1 METLPRKERGPG
13 AVSMGIA
20 TITRKVGLS
29 VVVPCFDEETG
40 LHELHRRLTAACRAE
55 MADDYEIVLVNDGS
69 KDGTWSA
76 MQGIASDDRNVVALR
91 LSRNYGHQLALTAGL
106 TVCQGQRILIIDAD
120 LQDPPELLPQMMAL
134 MDQGADVVYG
144 QRVKREGE
152 TWIKRASAW
161 AFYRVLDRMVDVSI
175 APDTGDFRLM
185 SRRAVDVLNS
195 MPERHRFIRGM
206 VSWIGLKQVPLQYER
221 KSRYAGQT
229 KYPLRKM
236 ISLAVDA
243 VTSFSTVP
251 LRFASHLGMILGVA
265 ALLYLAY
272 VIFEWTQG
280 AVVEGWTSVISI
292 VLIIGSIQ
300 LFVMGIMG
308 AYLGRIF
315 METKQRPM
323 FVIADIVASDR
334 PDPASVPNKK
344 TRKKIP
350 AAE

>member
-1 METLPRKERGPG
+1 VLKELLSRKSRID
-13 AVSMGIA
+13 MGIA
-20 TITRKVGLS
+20 ANIRRVGLS

-40 LHELHRRLTAACRAE
+40 LQELRRRLTAACRRQ
-55 MADDYEIVLVNDGS
+55 MGDDYEIVLIDDGS
-69 KDGTWSA
+69 KDGTWPA
-76 MQGIASDDRNVVALR
+76 MQAIASDDRNVVALR
-91 LSRNYGHQLALTAGL
+91 LARNYGHQLALTAGL

-144 QRVKREGE
+144 QRITREGE
-152 TWIKRASAW
+152 TWVKRASAW
-161 AFYRVLDRMVDVSI
+161 AFYRVLDRMVDVPI
-175 APDTGDFRLM
+175 AADTGDFRLM
-185 SRRAVDVLNS
+185 SRRALDLLNS

-206 VSWIGLKQVPLQYER
+206 VSWIGLKQVPLLYER
-221 KSRYAGQT
+221 KARYAGKT
-229 KYPLRKM
+229 KYPIRKM

-251 LRFASHLGMILGVA
+251 LRFASHLGIILGFA
-265 ALLYLAY
+265 AMLYLAY
-272 VIFEWTQG
+272 VIFQWARG
-280 AVVEGWTSVISI
+280 DVVEGWTSVISI

-308 AYLGRIF
+308 AYLGRMF

-323 FVIADIVASDR
+323 FVIADIVASK
-334 PDPASVPNKK
+334 VG
-344 TRKKIP
+344 KKIT

>member
-91 LSRNYGHQLALTAGL
+91 LSRNYGHQLALTA
-106 TVCQGQRILIIDAD
+106 
-120 LQDPPELLPQMMAL
+120 
-134 MDQGADVVYG
+134 VVYG

-334 PDPASVPNKK
+334 PDPASVPNEK